1 LYFEYVKEK
10 VNTLYT
16 NTLRDSLLKV
26 FQMKI
31 PQYNF
36 LSGVVVNI
44 QCIKLVIINLPKAI
58 NQVRDLK
65 SKGLKQKSLPFA
77 PGREWEVNLRI

>member
-1 LYFEYVKEK
+1 
-10 VNTLYT
+10 
-16 NTLRDSLLKV
+16 
-26 FQMKI
+26 MKI

-36 LSGVVVNI
+36 LSGVFVII

-65 SKGLKQKSLPFA
+65 IKGLKLKSLPFA

>member
-1 LYFEYVKEK
+1 
-10 VNTLYT
+10 
-16 NTLRDSLLKV
+16 
-26 FQMKI
+26 MKI

-36 LSGVVVNI
+36 LSGVVFNI

-65 SKGLKQKSLPFA
+65 SKGLKQKKSSICPRKRMGGKFKNMKILKSKKCQ
-77 PGREWEVNLRI
+77 L